1 MILSEMR
8 KRRTVGDDEK
18 RMSSSDS
25 KSPVTVSS
33 PSSPSSSRVFHTDD
47 SPLTRKQKL
56 DNTRPSSSSSIT
68 LSPAQTQ
75 NTGTQPNSC
84 PHSRTLIPEFNSSL
98 ARSVGISSQW
108 TYTLQLSLSDLVHGK
123 KLCFQVLQ
131 CQRSG
136 KHHETVCLE
145 IYIPPGSRPGTQIIF
160 KSAGHEQVDG
170 TRQDI
175 HFIVEQEK

>member
-56 DNTRPSSSSSIT
+56 DNTRPSSSSIT

-145 IYIPPGSRPGTQIIF
+145 IDIPPGSRPGTQIIF

>member
-8 KRRTVGDDEK
+8 KRCTVGDDKK
-18 RMSSSDS
+18 RMPSSDS
-25 KSPVTVSS
+25 KSLVTVSS
-33 PSSPSSSRVFHTDD
+33 LSSPSSRVFHTDG
-47 SPLTRKQKL
+47 SPLTREQKP

-75 NTGTQPNSC
+75 NTGTQPNPC

-98 ARSVGISSQW
+98 ARSVGISAQW

-136 KHHETVCLE
+136 KRHETVFLE
-145 IYIPPGSRPGTQIIF
+145 IDIPPGSRPGTQIIF

-175 HFIVEQEK
+175 HFIVEEEK

>member
-8 KRRTVGDDEK
+8 KRRTDGDDEK

-25 KSPVTVSS
+25 KSSMTVSS
-33 PSSPSSSRVFHTDD
+33 PSSRLSHTGG
-47 SPLTRKQKL
+47 SPLTRKQQL
-56 DNTRPSSSSSIT
+56 DNTRSSSSSKVSIT
-68 LSPAQTQ
+68 LSPAPTQ
-75 NTGTQPNSC
+75 NTDTQPNSSF
-84 PHSRTLIPEFNSSL
+84 HSRTLIPEFNSSL

-123 KLCFQVLQ
+123 KLFFQVLQ

-136 KHHETVCLE
+136 ERYETVCLE
-145 IYIPPGSRPGTQIIF
+145 IDIPPGSRPGTQIIF
-160 KSAGHEQVDG
+160 KSAGHEQADG

-175 HFIVEQEK
+175 HFIVEEGEEK

>member
-8 KRRTVGDDEK
+8 KRRTDGDK

-25 KSPVTVSS
+25 KSSMSVSS
-33 PSSPSSSRVFHTDD
+33 PSSPSSRVSHTGGP
-47 SPLTRKQKL
+47 PLTRKQKL
-56 DNTRPSSSSSIT
+56 DNTRPSSSSKVSIT

-75 NTGTQPNSC
+75 NTDTQPNSC

-108 TYTLQLSLSDLVHGK
+108 TYTVQLSLSDLVRGK
-123 KLCFQVLQ
+123 KLFLQVLQ

-136 KHHETVCLE
+136 KRYETFCLE
-145 IYIPPGSRPGTQIIF
+145 IDIPPGSKPGTQIIF
-160 KSAGHEQVDG
+160 KSAGHEQADG

-175 HFIVEQEK
+175 HFIVEEEEK